1 MLWLMLMLLDD
12 SDANQLSQAIRY
24 LEVEIINDGE
34 EWQRTWSTTM
44 TWHKDRGHAA
54 RP

>member
-12 SDANQLSQAIRY
+12 GDTDQLSHAIRY

-34 EWQRTWSTTM
+34 EWQRTWSMTM
-44 TWHKDRGHAA
+44 TRHKDRGHATG
-54 RP
+54 P